1 MEQETNGRLPKVRG
15 KGGRPPKAAQEKAS
29 EPVGPYRLTPSEKQQ
44 YEKLV
49 KASGLNNQARFF
61 RQAIFSKSLK
71 LYYSDENL
79 KRIYAKLVEIQSDLR
94 RIGVN
99 YNQAVKALNTVHE
112 DDINAG
118 EQAALLVELTK
129 QISEE
134 FKEII
139 ALFREYE
146 KISKDKRLDNHFQ

>member
-1 MEQETNGRLPKVRG
+1 MEQETNGKFPKARG

-44 YEKLV
+44 YEKLF
-49 KASGLNNQARFF
+49 KASCLNNQALFF
-61 RQAIFSKSLK
+61 RQVIFSKSLK
-71 LYYSDENL
+71 LYYSDENSE
-79 KRIYAKLVEIQSDLR
+79 RIYAKLVETQSDLR

-99 YNQAVKALNTVHE
+99 YNQAVKTLNTVHK
-112 DDINAG
+112 DNIKAG

-134 FKEII
+134 FKKII

-146 KISKDKRLDNHFQ
+146 KISKDKNLDSNFQ